1 MPSLRRGHPL
11 YWAAQGS
18 GSGAIPAP
26 QCGYSGGAGAA
37 VDDRPGMMD
46 AMSDTTRYSPD
57 DLGRSLREALDFLV
71 PNGPDHLPAVFA
83 LVPTPVLA
91 RMHPELVDPDD
102 DSALSLLAEEPIAPR
117 ADDDGDTDDVEPYA
131 ALEEFLATTSWP
143 EPVVGAAVV
152 LDIVVLPPQA
162 GLDLPEAAGG
172 AEPDAPTLRSAA
184 RDHPDARA
192 ARLAV
197 GALRGG
203 TRLALL
209 ELVPDDPDEARE
221 LRTHPDMAADLQQA
235 LAAALDG

>member
-1 MPSLRRGHPL
+1 
-11 YWAAQGS
+11 
-18 GSGAIPAP
+18 
-26 QCGYSGGAGAA
+26 
-37 VDDRPGMMD
+37 MMD
-46 AMSDTTRYSPD
+46 AMSDTTRHSPD

-102 DSALSLLAEEPIAPR
+102 DSTLSLLAEEPLARRPG
-117 ADDDGDTDDVEPYA
+117 DDGDTDAVEPYA
-131 ALEEFLATTSWP
+131 ALEEFLATASWP
-143 EPVVGAAVV
+143 EAVVGAAVV
-152 LDIVVLPPQA
+152 LDIVVLPPEA

-172 AEPDAPTLRSAA
+172 AEPDAPRLRSAA

-203 TRLALL
+203 ARLALL

-235 LAAALDG
+235 LATALDS